1 MSIKDTGVANLIGT
15 LVMLLSL
22 LFAGLL
28 INREKISWWLTPL
41 LYASPFHSALES
53 LLVSQLSSLTLKEHK
68 YGIDIEVPASV
79 LLSSFGFRV
88 GDFALDNILLAGT
101 FVLFNGLSVS
111 AERRVQTKMNDLCWR
126 PVTLTNVLP
135 APRLLSIAFPL
146 TADLVSILCAR
157 KEVNGG

>member
-111 AERRVQTKMNDLCWR
+111 TERRAENAKWTTYRCR
-126 PVTLTNVLP
+126 PVTLTQ
-135 APRLLSIAFPL
+135 AFSTPSTTL
-146 TADLVSILCAR
+146 DWLCS
-157 KEVNGG
+157 KS

>member
-1 MSIKDTGVANLIGT
+1 MRNTQIFILTLVLFSLAASSIVFFLSVSIKDTGVANLIGT

-111 AERRVQTKMNDLCWR
+111 AECRVQNPKWTVFVVDQSR
-126 PVTLTNVLP
+126 
-135 APRLLSIAFPL
+135 
-146 TADLVSILCAR
+146 
-157 KEVNGG
+157 